1 RVVDL
6 EARAK
11 RNRGGEIPAGLR
23 LPQRADRRDLA
34 VRVPIGARDT
44 RVVRRGIADEP
55 NERDRSAATLDEV
68 NRLLDERVIARR
80 RVDEGEHEPGKL
92 LADRGVEGLEANG
105 FHQANARGR
114 GKREDRPGE
123 LEAQMVVE

>member
-1 RVVDL
+1 MDTSANGKGEVRRDAPRDRLGVECRVVDL
-6 EARAK
+6 EARAN

-80 RVDEGEHEPGKL
+80 R
-92 LADRGVEGLEANG
+92 
-105 FHQANARGR
+105 
-114 GKREDRPGE
+114 
-123 LEAQMVVE
+123 